1 MRQYFSLKTL
11 DQSAPWLLFVLVV
24 WLCWKL
30 AALIWLLL
38 APPQPP
44 VARDIPLSYNQS
56 MQVPNI
62 GGFSLFKENR
72 VELPSGQSSHEVQIA
87 LKLEGVFLGQ
97 PARNSAAVIRA
108 NNMSSRYRLGQ
119 QIEGTSQRLIAVAWD
134 HVTLASAAGGSA
146 SLYFGEEGIMVAGPA
161 APASAFSN
169 ATSQSSATSQNSA
182 ASQNSATSQAQQIQ
196 NRLGDAIQQLQSNPA
211 GYLSQMGVQ
220 PTSQGYEV
228 SASAPAEIRNRLGLR
243 PGDQI
248 VSLNGRPLG
257 QIQNDIRALQ
267 QIQQQRSA
275 QIEIRRGAQTMTIQQ
290 NF

>member
-11 DQSAPWLLFVLVV
+11 DLAAPWILFVLIA

-30 AALIWLLL
+30 AALIWLVL

-62 GGFSLFKENR
+62 SGFSLFKENR
-72 VELPSGQSSHEVQIA
+72 VDLPSGQSSGEAQVP
-87 LKLEGVFLGQ
+87 LKLEGVFLGW

-108 NNMSSRYRLGQ
+108 NNVSNRYRLGQ

-134 HVTLASAAGGSA
+134 HVTLGYSDGREAT
-146 SLYFGEEGIMVAGPA
+146 LYFGDEGAMASGPA
-161 APASAFSN
+161 VATAAAFN
-169 ATSQSSATSQNSA
+169 NPNT
-182 ASQNSATSQAQQIQ
+182 QAQQAQ
-196 NRLGDAIQQLQSNPA
+196 DALGDAIRQLQSNPG

-220 PTSQGYEV
+220 PTGQGYEI
-228 SASAPAEIRNRLGLR
+228 SAGVPAEIRNKLGLR
-243 PGDQI
+243 PGDRI

-267 QIQQQRSA
+267 QIQQQRNA
-275 QIEIRRGAQTMTIQQ
+275 QIEIRRGEQTMTIQQ
-290 NF
+290 SF

>member
-11 DQSAPWLLFVLVV
+11 DQTAPWLLFVLIV

-30 AALIWLLL
+30 AALIWLVL

-56 MQVPNI
+56 TQVPNI
-62 GGFSLFKENR
+62 SGFSLFKENR
-72 VELPSGQSSHEVQIA
+72 VDLPSGQSPEAQIPM
-87 LKLEGVFLGQ
+87 KLEGIFLGR

-108 NNMSSRYRLGQ
+108 NNISNRYRIGQ
-119 QIEGTSQRLIAVAWD
+119 QIEGTSQRLVAVAWD
-134 HVTLASAAGGSA
+134 HVTLGYADGREAT
-146 SLYFGEEGIMVAGPA
+146 LYFGDEGAMAAGPA
-161 APASAFSN
+161 VAS
-169 ATSQSSATSQNSA
+169 TA
-182 ASQNSATSQAQQIQ
+182 AALNNPVNQAQQAQ
-196 NRLGDAIQQLQSNPA
+196 NALGDAIQQLQSNPS

-228 SASAPAEIRNRLGLR
+228 SATAPAEIRNKLGLR
-243 PGDQI
+243 PGDRI

-267 QIQQQRSA
+267 QIQQQRNA
-275 QIEIRRGAQTMTIQQ
+275 QIEIRRGEQTMTIQQ
-290 NF
+290 SF